1 MDMVHAFWLA
11 FIQGVTEFLPIS
23 SSGHLAL
30 VPSVFGWPDQG
41 RAFDVAVHVGTLA
54 AVLIYFRSDIRL
66 IMRDWIGSM
75 TSGVSTVYSKLA
87 WSIVFATLLVGI
99 AGVIFE
105 MFFSTMVRNPIS
117 IAIATILFGILLGAA
132 DILGAKQRSID
143 SITWRDVL
151 VIGAA
156 QVLALIPGTSRS
168 GITISAG
175 LMMGL
180 SRDAAARFSFLMAIP
195 VITLAGAWETMGL
208 ARTHDPVNWLVLGF
222 GVLVSAVVALACIHY
237 FLKYLQRFSL
247 MPFVVYRLI
256 LGVILVAMF
265 M

>member
-66 IMRDWIGSM
+66 ILRDWIGSM

-105 MFFSTMVRNPIS
+105 MFYSTMVRNPMS
-117 IAIATILFGILLGAA
+117 IAIATIVFGILLGAA
-132 DILGAKQRSID
+132 DILGSKQRSID
-143 SITWRDVL
+143 SITWCDVL

-208 ARTHDPVNWLVLGF
+208 ARTDDPVNWPVLGF

-237 FLKYLQRFSL
+237 FLRYLQRFSL

-256 LGVILVAMF
+256 LGVILLAMF

>member
-1 MDMVHAFWLA
+1 MEFMHAFWLA

-30 VPSVFGWPDQG
+30 VPSLFGWPDQG
-41 RAFDVAVHVGTLA
+41 LAFDVAVHVGTLV
-54 AVLIYFRSDIRL
+54 AVLIYFRNDICL
-66 IMRDWIGSM
+66 MLKDWVLSI
-75 TSGVSTVYSKLA
+75 TTRKSTVYSKLA
-87 WSIVFATLLVGI
+87 WSIAFATIMVGI
-99 AGVIFE
+99 AGMLFE
-105 MFFSTMVRNPIS
+105 MFPSEYLRSPQS
-117 IAIATILFGILLGAA
+117 IAIATILFGILLGVA
-132 DILGAKQRSID
+132 DVFGKKQRPIENIS
-143 SITWRDVL
+143 WRDVL

-195 VITLAGAWETMGL
+195 VITLAGIWETMSL
-208 ARTHDPVNWLVLGF
+208 ASDPQPVDWTVLGF
-222 GVLVSAVVALACIHY
+222 GVLVSALVAFACIHY
-237 FLKYLQRFSL
+237 FLRYLQRFSL

-256 LGVILVAMF
+256 LGVILLAMF